1 VNDDPADRLT
11 RLFRDHS
18 ARVLTFLGHRGA
30 GDAAPDLLSEVF
42 TTAWRRIDAVPD
54 PALPWLLGV
63 ARNTLAHHWRAQGQ
77 QAALALQAAHAA
89 SREHPSH
96 RGGPAT
102 LDIADIVAERS
113 AVVTAL
119 VTLADDDREV
129 LLLIGWDGLSAAE
142 AAAVLG
148 CAPGAFAV
156 RLHRA
161 RRRLQRVLEPPPW
174 STPTA
179 ATPTAA
185 PARGSQPSGAASAPA
200 ARRQVS
206 DLTSHIPVPAS
217 VLKES

>member
-1 VNDDPADRLT
+1 M
-11 RLFRDHS
+11 FRDHS

-42 TTAWRRIDAVPD
+42 TTTWRRIDDVPD

-89 SREHPSH
+89 NREHPSH

-102 LDIADIVAERS
+102 LDIADVVAERS
-113 AVVTAL
+113 AVITAL
-119 VTLADDDREV
+119 AALADEDREV
-129 LLLIGWDGLSAAE
+129 LLLIGWDGLTAGE

-161 RRRLQRVLEPPPW
+161 RRRLQRVLDPPPW
-174 STPTA
+174 SDPAVTTA
-179 ATPTAA
+179 LP
-185 PARGSQPSGAASAPA
+185 ASARPGPTTRTATSA
-200 ARRQVS
+200 AHRQVS
-206 DLTSHIPVPAS
+206 DLTTHIPVPAS